1 MATWNTVSRSYIA
14 RIQKQAAVGG
24 IEGGGG
30 DFGM

>member
-24 IEGGGG
+24 MGG
-30 DFGM
+30 DEGFGLS